1 MENALYIS
9 LSRQTALRRE
19 LAVVANNVANV
30 NTASF
35 KRELSIYETY
45 PQKVKGGDTLAFVID
60 RGTATSY
67 APGPIQA
74 TDSAFDLAIAGP
86 GFFAV
91 DNGKG
96 THYTRNGSFRLD
108 HENRLVRQPGPR
120 YHHAVLIR
128 QPHISGAIPAP
139 LRRYKEAAVPKWK
152 AASLTFELGSGVLRA
167 YAQLGSVVALCA
179 FHTFVALL
187 GFDRKCCDRTGLESL
202 QTDRLVGLLTIPI
215 GADPDAL

>member
-108 HENRLVRQPGPR
+108 HENRLVTQDNNP
-120 YHHAVLIR
+120 VLDA
-128 QPHISGAIPAP
+128 SGKPIVAP
-139 LRRYKEAAVPKWK
+139 VGTIKIDVH
-152 AASLTFELGSGVLRA
+152 SDGSIKVDGEIIGVL
-167 YAQLGSVVALCA
+167 QLVEFQNVQVLE
-179 FHTFVALL
+179 
-187 GFDRKCCDRTGLESL
+187 RRTL
-202 QTDRLVGLLTIPI
+202 I
-215 GADPDAL
+215 GGTTP